1 MRDLLLLN
9 QKRFAL
15 NLTWVISSKG
25 YAAKDSAEILKANYG
40 VFIKKPIAGVGI
52 KSQKGAYAL
61 AGFLALKLKRG
72 IFITDK
78 IKQDS
83 QLGQRFWVCAFDD
96 KYPVMQVTGDNHAR
110 LTNDTI
116 LTQSALKQFLAGG
129 FTDDEDKPALAAEQ
143 TSAQSIV
150 FRFLRSLPF
159 LPFSLF
165 NLKKKH
171 QCAANNNTLPLFTDI
186 TEGLSAQLGI
196 HEATPVDLKEI
207 TKARIPSRFKI
218 RYLKNTVAKIL
229 LLVCVSSLAIWA
241 ANAGFEWWIN
251 QTPQVA
257 HTPIIEAPQID
268 TGEKV
273 LTEIQAHNAYHQLT
287 TIDHKLKSIPLTAK
301 GWNIE
306 GIEYVFLLPNQLRL
320 TYQAGLGGT
329 IETAKALVNLLDEG
343 KGSVTIAFFEQNK
356 KCDIVLPFLPI
367 VLPDDLAHQA
377 LPNKKTIRQ
386 TITPEYGLALLSQL
400 QSRQINYQL
409 ARKTPVSLGDHREH
423 FAQAIH
429 FGALKPLNL
438 AQITQIAKGFDN
450 FVLRELK
457 GNFDQNFTLGW
468 QLTGDY
474 YV

>member
-25 YAAKDSAEILKANYG
+25 HAAKDSAEILKATYG
-40 VFIKKPIAGVGI
+40 VFIKKQIAGFGS

-96 KYPVMQVTGDNHAR
+96 KYPLMQVTGDNHAR

-129 FTDDEDKPALAAEQ
+129 FTDDDKQ
-143 TSAQSIV
+143 TAKTAKQRKPSKL
-150 FRFLRSLPF
+150 LRLLTF
-159 LPFSLF
+159 FTI
-165 NLKKKH
+165 KKKR
-171 QCAANNNTLPLFTDI
+171 QITSNNNALPLFTDI

-196 HEATPVDLKEI
+196 HEATTVDLKEI
-207 TKARIPSRFKI
+207 TKARIPSKCKV

-241 ANAGFEWWIN
+241 ANAGFEWWVN

-356 KCDIVLPFLPI
+356 KCDIVLPI
-367 VLPDDLAHQA
+367 VLPNDPSHQI

>member
-25 YAAKDSAEILKANYG
+25 HAAKDSAEILKATYG
-40 VFIKKPIAGVGI
+40 VFIKKQIAGFGS

-96 KYPVMQVTGDNHAR
+96 KYPLMQVTGDNHAR

-129 FTDDEDKPALAAEQ
+129 FTDDDKQ
-143 TSAQSIV
+143 TAKTAKQRKPSKL
-150 FRFLRSLPF
+150 LRLLTF
-159 LPFSLF
+159 FTI
-165 NLKKKH
+165 KKKR
-171 QCAANNNTLPLFTDI
+171 QITSNNNALPLFTDI

-196 HEATPVDLKEI
+196 HEATTVDLKEI
-207 TKARIPSRFKI
+207 TKARIPSKCKV

-241 ANAGFEWWIN
+241 ANAGFEWWVN

-273 LTEIQAHNAYHQLT
+273 LAEIQTHNAYHYLIS
-287 TIDHKLKSIPLTAK
+287 IDHKLKSIPLTAK
-301 GWNIE
+301 GWNIAS
-306 GIEYVFLLPNQLRL
+306 IEYVFLLPNQLRL
-320 TYQAGLGGT
+320 TYQVGLGGT

-356 KCDIVLPFLPI
+356 KCDIVLPI
-367 VLPDDLAHQA
+367 VLPNDPSHQI

-474 YV
+474 YVY

>member
-25 YAAKDSAEILKANYG
+25 HSAKDSAEILKANYG
-40 VFIKKPIAGVGI
+40 VFIKKQIAGFGS

-96 KYPVMQVTGDNHAR
+96 KYPLMQVTGDNHAR

-129 FTDDEDKPALAAEQ
+129 FTDDDKQ
-143 TSAQSIV
+143 TAKTAKQRKPSKL
-150 FRFLRSLPF
+150 LRLFPF
-159 LPFSLF
+159 FTI
-165 NLKKKH
+165 KKKR
-171 QCAANNNTLPLFTDI
+171 QVTSNNNALPLFTDI
-186 TEGLSAQLGI
+186 TEGLSAQLGM
-196 HEATPVDLKEI
+196 HEATSVDLKEI
-207 TKARIPSRFKI
+207 TKARIPGRFKV
-218 RYLKNTVAKIL
+218 RYLKNTVAKLL

-241 ANAGFEWWIN
+241 ANAGFEWWVN

-306 GIEYVFLLPNQLRL
+306 SIEYVFLLPNQLRL

-329 IETAKALVNLLDEG
+329 IETAKALVNLLDDG
-343 KGSVTIAFFEQNK
+343 KGTVTISFFEQNK
-356 KCDIVLPFLPI
+356 KCDIVLPIILPND
-367 VLPDDLAHQA
+367 PYHQV
-377 LPNKKTIRQ
+377 LPNKKAIRQ
-386 TITPEYGLALLSQL
+386 TITSEHGLALLSQL

-409 ARKTPVSLGDHREH
+409 GRKTSVSLGDHREH

>member
-25 YAAKDSAEILKANYG
+25 HAAKDSAEILKATYG
-40 VFIKKPIAGVGI
+40 VFIKKQIAGFGS

-96 KYPVMQVTGDNHAR
+96 KYPLMQVTGDNHAR

-129 FTDDEDKPALAAEQ
+129 FTDDDKQ
-143 TSAQSIV
+143 TAKTAKQRKPSKL
-150 FRFLRSLPF
+150 LRLLTF
-159 LPFSLF
+159 FTI
-165 NLKKKH
+165 KKKR
-171 QCAANNNTLPLFTDI
+171 QITSNNNALPLFTDI

-196 HEATPVDLKEI
+196 HEATTVDLKEI
-207 TKARIPSRFKI
+207 TKARIPSKCKV

-241 ANAGFEWWIN
+241 ANAGFEWWVN

-474 YV
+474 YVY

>member
-25 YAAKDSAEILKANYG
+25 HAAKDSAEILKATYG
-40 VFIKKPIAGVGI
+40 VFIKKQIAGFGS

-96 KYPVMQVTGDNHAR
+96 KYPLMQVTGDNHAR

-129 FTDDEDKPALAAEQ
+129 FTDDDKQ
-143 TSAQSIV
+143 TAKTAKQRKPSKL
-150 FRFLRSLPF
+150 LRLLTF
-159 LPFSLF
+159 FTI
-165 NLKKKH
+165 KKKR
-171 QCAANNNTLPLFTDI
+171 QITSNNNALPLFTDI

-196 HEATPVDLKEI
+196 HEATTVDLKEI
-207 TKARIPSRFKI
+207 TKARIPSKCKV

-241 ANAGFEWWIN
+241 ANAGFEWWVN

-356 KCDIVLPFLPI
+356 KCDIVLPI
-367 VLPDDLAHQA
+367 VLPNDPSHQI

-474 YV
+474 YVY

>member
-25 YAAKDSAEILKANYG
+25 YAAKDSAEILKATYG
-40 VFIKKPIAGVGI
+40 VFIKKQIAGFGS

-61 AGFLALKLKRG
+61 AGWLALKLKRG

-96 KYPVMQVTGDNHAR
+96 KYPLMQVTGDNHAR

-129 FTDDEDKPALAAEQ
+129 FTDDDKQKTKTTKQRKPSKL
-143 TSAQSIV
+143 
-150 FRFLRSLPF
+150 LRLLTF
-159 LPFSLF
+159 FTF
-165 NLKKKH
+165 FTIKKKR
-171 QCAANNNTLPLFTDI
+171 QITGNNNALPLFTDI

-196 HEATPVDLKEI
+196 HEATKIDLKEI
-207 TKARIPSRFKI
+207 TKARIPSKFKV
-218 RYLKNTVAKIL
+218 RYLKNTMAKLL

-241 ANAGFEWWIN
+241 ANAGFEWWVN

-257 HTPIIEAPQID
+257 NTPIIEAPQID
-268 TGEKV
+268 TGDRV
-273 LTEIQAHNAYHQLT
+273 LTEIQTHNAYHHLT

-329 IETAKALVNLLDEG
+329 IETAKALVNLLDDG
-343 KGSVTIAFFEQNK
+343 KGTVTISFFEQNK
-356 KCDIVLPFLPI
+356 KCDIVLPI
-367 VLPDDLAHQA
+367 VLPNDPSHQI
-377 LPNKKTIRQ
+377 LPNKKAIRQ
-386 TITPEYGLALLSQL
+386 KITPEYGLALLSQL

-409 ARKTPVSLGDHREH
+409 ARKTAVSLGDHREH